1 MGIETEDSVPFYRMQ
16 PVLFIKNY
24 FFSPEPAKTTRFGM
38 MKVMMMMMI
47 VMMMIMMMIMIKV
60 CLTVSLGL
68 YLGAAIRS
76 VLHIYS
82 I

>member
-47 VMMMIMMMIMIKV
+47 VMMMIMMMIMIMMMMMMMMSQQ
-60 CLTVSLGL
+60 L
-68 YLGAAIRS
+68 R
-76 VLHIYS
+76 H
-82 I
+82 

>member
-1 MGIETEDSVPFYRMQ
+1 MGIETDDSVTFYRVQ

-47 VMMMIMMMIMIKV
+47 VMMMIMIKV

-76 VLHIYS
+76 VLYIYS

>member
-38 MKVMMMMMI
+38 MKVMMMMI
-47 VMMMIMMMIMIKV
+47 VMMMIMIKV

-76 VLHIYS
+76 VLFIYS